1 MKQQLKRLPQLL
13 IGNILLAFA
22 ICAFVVPHG
31 FMMGGSNGIAL
42 FLQNFIPLPL
52 SVLNAILNVA
62 LFLIGLFIMGKE
74 FAATS
79 LISTI
84 IYPLI
89 MAGFEQLPIDTLF
102 ADENPLLCAIF
113 CALVAGLGI
122 GIVIRAG
129 GSTGGMDIPPIIMHK
144 FTGVPV
150 GTWLLIFD
158 SVIVIAQVCFNGLD
172 GLLCSLLIIVL
183 MSLVINKTIV
193 TGEQKV
199 QIIIISPAYEQIR
212 QEILRTQDCGAT
224 MLDIET
230 GMTQEPQKAVF
241 SVVYSKKYPQIRD
254 ATLRIDPKAFIVTSE
269 VSNVNGRGY
278 TLARHLPDDK

>member
-22 ICAFVVPHG
+22 ICAFVVPHD

-42 FLQNFIPLPL
+42 FLQNFVPLPL
-52 SVLNAILNVA
+52 SVLNGILNVA
-62 LFLIGLFIMGKE
+62 LFLVGLFIMGKE

-89 MAGFEQLPIDTLF
+89 MAGFEQLPIGTLF

-158 SVIVIAQVCFNGLD
+158 SAIVIAQVCFNGLD

-230 GMTQEPQKAVF
+230 GMTQESQKAVF

>member
-22 ICAFVVPHG
+22 ICAFVVPHD

-42 FLQNFIPLPL
+42 FLQNFVPLPL
-52 SVLNAILNVA
+52 SVLNGILNVA
-62 LFLIGLFIMGKE
+62 LFLVGLFIMGKE

-89 MAGFEQLPIDTLF
+89 MAGFEQLPIGTLF

-158 SVIVIAQVCFNGLD
+158 SAIVIAQVCFNGLD

-230 GMTQEPQKAVF
+230 GMTQESQKAVF

-254 ATLRIDPKAFIVTSE
+254 ATLQIDPKAFIVTSE

>member
-22 ICAFVVPHG
+22 ICAFVVPHD

-42 FLQNFIPLPL
+42 FLQNFVPLPL
-52 SVLNAILNVA
+52 SVLNGILNVA
-62 LFLIGLFIMGKE
+62 LFLVGLFIMGKE

-89 MAGFEQLPIDTLF
+89 MAGFEQLPIGTLF

-158 SVIVIAQVCFNGLD
+158 SAIVIAQVCFNGLD

-230 GMTQEPQKAVF
+230 GMTQESQKAVF

-254 ATLRIDPKAFIVTSE
+254 ATLQIDPKAFIVTSA

>member
-1 MKQQLKRLPQLL
+1 MKQQLKRLPQVL

-31 FMMGGSNGIAL
+31 FMLGGSNGIAL
-42 FLQNFIPLPL
+42 FLQNFVPLPL
-52 SVLNAILNVA
+52 SVLNGILNVA
-62 LFLIGLFIMGKE
+62 LFFVGLLCMGKD

-79 LISTI
+79 LLSTI

-89 MAGFEQLPIDTLF
+89 MAVFEQLPIGTLF
-102 ADENPLLCAIF
+102 QNEDPLLCAVF
-113 CALVAGLGI
+113 CALIAGLGI
-122 GIVIRAG
+122 GIVVRAG

-144 FTGVPV
+144 YTGIPV
-150 GTWLLIFD
+150 GTWLMIFD
-158 SVIVIAQVCFNGLD
+158 SLIVIAQVCFNGLS
-172 GLLCSLLIIVL
+172 GLLCSLLIIIL
-183 MSLVINKTIV
+183 ISLVVNKTII

-230 GMTQEPQKAVF
+230 GMTQESQKAVF
-241 SVVYSKKYPQIRD
+241 SVVYNKKYPEIRD
-254 ATLRIDPKAFIVTSE
+254 AALRIDPKAFIVATE
-269 VSNVNGRGY
+269 VKNVNGQGY
-278 TLARHLPDDK
+278 TLARTPHKDA

>member
-52 SVLNAILNVA
+52 SVLNGILNVA

>member
-52 SVLNAILNVA
+52 SVLNGILNVA

-89 MAGFEQLPIDTLF
+89 MAGFEQLPIGTLF

>member
-52 SVLNAILNVA
+52 SVLNGILNVA
-62 LFLIGLFIMGKE
+62 LFLVGLFVMGKE

-89 MAGFEQLPIDTLF
+89 MAGFEQLPIGTWF

-129 GSTGGMDIPPIIMHK
+129 GSTGGMDIPPIILHK
-144 FTGVPV
+144 FTSVPV

-158 SVIVIAQVCFNGLD
+158 TVIVIAQVCFNGLS
-172 GLLCSLLIIVL
+172 GLLYSLLIIIL
-183 MSLVINKTIV
+183 MSFVINKTIV

-241 SVVYSKKYPQIRD
+241 SVVYSKKYPQVRD
-254 ATLRIDPKAFIVTSE
+254 AALQIDPKAFIVTSE

-278 TLARHLPDDK
+278 TLARHLPDDT